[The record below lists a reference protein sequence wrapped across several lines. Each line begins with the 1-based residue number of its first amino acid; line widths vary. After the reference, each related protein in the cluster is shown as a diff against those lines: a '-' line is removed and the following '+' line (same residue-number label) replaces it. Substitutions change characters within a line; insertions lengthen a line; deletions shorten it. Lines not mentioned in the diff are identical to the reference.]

1 MYSNAGKSIKTNVSI
16 MVTIGYI
23 IFGGVGTICLWAG
36 LISNGVSGVIV
47 GILVGAVGCFFVW
60 LSGLILYA
68 YGEIVDRL
76 ISIDKKMSSFVKE
89 EDEGQI
95 PDDRTECIFGIK
107 K

>member
-1 MYSNAGKSIKTNVSI
+1 MYTNAGKSIKTYVST

-23 IFGGVGTICLWAG
+23 IFGGVGTICLWTG
-36 LISNGVSGVIV
+36 IISNGVLEAFV

-60 LSGLILYA
+60 LSGLMLYA
-68 YGEIVDRL
+68 YGELVDRM

-89 EDEGQI
+89 GDEEQI